1 LAAAVQV
8 PGFRDNPPRHFRESA
23 PRRDEV
29 IARIAA
35 RRETGRMRA
44 CLSLLLGLLTLS
56 AAHAQ
61 PASEQHA
68 GYDVYAVGVPVA
80 VLNTGFALGPSDYR
94 VDLAF
99 RTTGLVGW
107 LYRGHQQS
115 GVEGLWEGDRP
126 APRRFAGE
134 GVWGGRARQTLID
147 YAAGRPLVRS
157 LVPPNDEDRE
167 PVPPALQ
174 ANSVDTLSAIA
185 MLIRRVARTGRCEA
199 EATTFDGRRAV
210 DVAARTVGEEVLPP
224 SARSIFTGRA
234 LRCDFEGRLLAGFL
248 RDGDQA
254 ELRRPQHGS
263 AWLAQIEPGAPPIPV
278 RVDFE
283 TRWFGPATMYLTQ
296 AGPGPDRSSPK

>member
-1 LAAAVQV
+1 M
-8 PGFRDNPPRHFRESA
+8 
-23 PRRDEV
+23 

-35 RRETGRMRA
+35 GRETGTMRA
-44 CLSLLLGLLTLS
+44 CLSLLLGLLSLP

-61 PASEQHA
+61 PVPEQHA

-94 VDLAF
+94 IDLAF

-107 LYRGHQQS
+107 LYRGHQRS
-115 GVEGLWEGDRP
+115 DVEGSWQGDRP
-126 APRRFAGE
+126 APRRFSGE
-134 GVWGGRARQTLID
+134 GVWGGRARQILID

-157 LVPPNDEDRE
+157 LVPPNDAERE

-174 ANSVDTLSAIA
+174 VDSVDTLSAIA
-185 MLIRRVARTGRCEA
+185 LLMRRVARTGRCEA

-210 DVAARTVGEEVLPP
+210 DVAARTVGEEVLAPN
-224 SARSIFTGRA
+224 ARSIFTGRA

-254 ELRRPQHGS
+254 ESRRPRHGS
-263 AWLAQIEPGAPPIPV
+263 AWLARIEPGAPPIPV
-278 RVDFE
+278 RIDFE
-283 TRWFGPATMYLTQ
+283 TRWFGPATMYLTE
-296 AGPGPDRSSPK
+296 AGTGPDHSSPR

>member
-1 LAAAVQV
+1 MRAYV
-8 PGFRDNPPRHFRESA
+8 PLLFGALLCA
-23 PRRDEV
+23 P
-29 IARIAA
+29 AA
-35 RRETGRMRA
+35 R
-44 CLSLLLGLLTLS
+44 
-56 AAHAQ
+56 AQ
-61 PASEQHA
+61 PAPELHA

-80 VLNTGFALGPSDYR
+80 VLNTGFALGPSGYR
-94 VDLAF
+94 IDLSF
-99 RTTGLVGW
+99 HTTGLIGW

-115 GVEGLWEGDRP
+115 GVEGQWQGDRP
-126 APRRFAGE
+126 APTRFAGD

-147 YAAGRPLVRS
+147 YADGQPLVRS
-157 LVPPNDEDRE
+157 LVPPNDEERE

-174 ANSVDTLSAIA
+174 ANSVDALSAIA

-224 SARSIFTGRA
+224 STRSIFTGRA

-254 ELRRPQHGS
+254 ELRRPRHGS
-263 AWLAQIEPGAPPIPV
+263 AWLAQIEPGGPPIPV

-283 TRWFGPATMYLTQ
+283 TRWFGPATMYLTG
-296 AGPGPDRSSPK
+296 ARSGKGRSPPR